1 MEFDTGIDIKELK
14 CFVTVVENKSFS
26 RAAKQLNLTQPT
38 VSAHISAL
46 EQKLGVRLIV
56 RAPKESYASD
66 AGKVYYHHVKDI
78 FRLRQNAIEVL
89 LHYSENTGSMSDG
102 VHEHDL
108 HHL

>member
-56 RAPKESYASD
+56 LK
-66 AGKVYYHHVKDI
+66 I
-78 FRLRQNAIEVL
+78 LEVCRMECVNMI
-89 LHYSENTGSMSDG
+89 YSIYKWREYTRPFTAYEVSMSRNLLSHS
-102 VHEHDL
+102 V
-108 HHL
+108 